1 MSAEPQYAGDDLL
14 RDNRIGD
21 DSTTRNVASVL
32 IIDDEPGMRNFL
44 KRALEKRFSLVEAA
58 EDIATAE
65 NLRQRYHFDLL
76 ITDIRLPGK
85 SGVEWIQELRD
96 QGSMANVIFMTAHAD
111 LKTAI
116 AALRAG
122 AADFILKPFRADQ
135 MTAAI
140 DRCLEQRKMQR
151 ENFVLRREVE
161 KLFDTYGMVGEC
173 QAISAVCE
181 VIKRVAPMPSTVLI
195 EGESGTGKELA
206 ARAMHSYSGRSGIFV
221 PINCGAISKELLESE
236 LFGHV
241 KGAFTGAHQAREGL
255 FTYAN
260 GGTLFLDE
268 IGEMPLAMQAKL
280 LRVFEDRTI
289 RPVGA
294 NKEFPVDVR
303 IIAATNRDL
312 ASDVKGGRFRED
324 LFYRLN
330 VLAIRMPALR
340 ERLDD
345 IPALARHFLSRL
357 SSELGVP
364 MPSCDDSDL
373 NRLKAY
379 GWPGNVREF
388 KNVIERCLLLN
399 KKPADC
405 LAVTVSNAPKPV
417 DTAELVDL
425 HAVEKRHILKVLGE
439 VGNNKSEAA
448 RRLGI
453 SRKTLER
460 KLQAWKAGKT
470 IEDD

>member
-1 MSAEPQYAGDDLL
+1 MSAEPQYAGEQALAPEA
-14 RDNRIGD
+14 GA
-21 DSTTRNVASVL
+21 TPASERGITSILV
-32 IIDDEPGMRNFL
+32 IDDEPGMRSFL
-44 KRALEKRFSLVEAA
+44 RKALEKRYSLVEVAA
-58 EDIATAE
+58 DTDAADA
-65 NLRQRYHFDLL
+65 LRQRYHFDLL
-76 ITDIRLPGK
+76 ITDIRLPGR
-85 SGVEWIQELRD
+85 SGMAWIEQLRD
-96 QGSMANVIFMTAHAD
+96 QGSTSSVIFMTAHAD
-111 LKTAI
+111 LDTAI

-135 MTAAI
+135 MLAAVE
-140 DRCLEQRKMQR
+140 RALEQRKIQR
-151 ENFVLRREVE
+151 ENFVLKREVE
-161 KLFDTYGMVGEC
+161 KLFDAHGLVGGC
-173 QAISAVCE
+173 DPIRSVCE

-206 ARAMHSYSGRSGIFV
+206 ARAMHGYSGRSGSFV
-221 PINCGAISKELLESE
+221 PINCGAISAELLESE

-268 IGEMPLAMQAKL
+268 IGEMPLGMQSKL
-280 LRVFEDRTI
+280 LRVLEERSI

-294 NKEFPVDVR
+294 NREVPVDVR
-303 IIAATNRDL
+303 IVAATNRNL
-312 ASDVKGGRFRED
+312 SAEVEAGRFRED

-345 IPALARHFLSRL
+345 IPMLADYFLHKL
-357 SSELGVP
+357 CAELGMAVP
-364 MPSCDDSDL
+364 P
-373 NRLKAY
+373 AY
-379 GWPGNVREF
+379 DADELECLRRYHWPGNVREF

-399 KKPADC
+399 KTPHEC
-405 LAVTVSNAPKPV
+405 LVTEGSGTPDGTLESDDVSL
-417 DTAELVDL
+417 D
-425 HAVEKRHILKVLGE
+425 AVEKQHILRTLEGTA
-439 VGNNKSEAA
+439 GNKSEAA

-460 KLQAWKAGKT
+460 KLQTWQQT
-470 IEDD
+470 ED